1 MSLDAMSESV
11 SSTVTQHPNE
21 QMSSKVSQHLKESM
35 PSKVSHHLKGLPI
48 RMAPKRRKGK
58 LMFRE
63 RNGAAYQVPDNWEE
77 LYEEEKVKTSPNLSY
92 ADKQKRAIS
101 RKYASNASVNSDVIM
116 SKKSEKKSDHYTD
129 MQKVISAEIKAAHNE
144 YDSCKNAT
152 RNSTSRWNK
161 KHLAEIERD
170 KSTLH
175 TWVENG
181 IICKAFA
188 PKCTAS
194 SNTDTVASSDMDRY
208 NARISRGVTLGDF
221 MPKAVTE
228 SIDEV
233 STENVDTIG
242 NGRFPLS
249 NSDEVRG
256 KIKMTPDQEERFSAA
271 LKVAAR
277 RNKAYDNSEDESYR
291 SCDECPENDDEFTR
305 TTRDMVSNL
314 YSLGDDYETV
324 NEIIDSLNNKNPKF
338 ETDLEIEQIIKKRS
352 PMCIHGILYQVK
364 HFSNSLFREAELML
378 EVLPR
383 KRLNAFA
390 DAVRAL
396 AASVESLRFSYLDRK
411 LYGCRKEYCR
421 WRYVDMSDNELH
433 EKSKLTLSP
442 VPISDLISF
451 EIKLAQVDSPRYRL
465 KTLMQDTFSPMESG
479 RYTDY
484 HLNSK
489 YKKALELIESH
500 KSKGISENVDQFV
513 NMIFREVFILLESLP
528 EKESIELRKSIA
540 AFNDATWRMRELE
553 EEELRKEKRLSCCGL
568 FRSRDRRETE
578 AGSSLDSDFSV
589 TDREIA
595 ISESDVAKSVQATLE
610 HFAAMRANVN
620 SPEQCRATVMAE
632 CIIPPKQSSPTV
644 MVEYNS
650 PDWQPQSDES
660 ENELPDPSLVEEEA
674 KQVVIERLGKLSIN
688 LSEMPVSEKVNE
700 TEDKQ
705 LQYS

>member
-21 QMSSKVSQHLKESM
+21 QMSSKVSQHPKESM

-48 RMAPKRRKGK
+48 RMAPKRRKGR

-63 RNGAAYQVPDNWEE
+63 RNGAAYQVPDDWEE

-92 ADKQKRAIS
+92 ADKQKRTIS
-101 RKYASNASVNSDVIM
+101 QKCASNASVDSDNNIR
-116 SKKSEKKSDHYTD
+116 SKKSDKKSDYYTEL
-129 MQKVISAEIKAAHNE
+129 QKTISEEIKSVHNKHSSHNDAAIGH
-144 YDSCKNAT
+144 K
-152 RNSTSRWNK
+152 SRWNK

-170 KSTLH
+170 KSMLH

-188 PKCTAS
+188 PRCTAS
-194 SNTDTVASSDMDRY
+194 SNTDTVTSSDMDRY
-208 NARISRGVTLGDF
+208 NARTSRGVTLGDF
-221 MPKAVTE
+221 MPKEMTE

-242 NGRFPLS
+242 NGHFPLS
-249 NSDEVRG
+249 NADEVRG
-256 KIKMTPDQEERFSAA
+256 KVKMTPDQEERFSAA
-271 LKVAAR
+271 LKIAAKR
-277 RNKAYDNSEDESYR
+277 HKVYDNSKDESYR

-324 NEIIDSLNNKNPKF
+324 NEIIDSLNNKNPEF
-338 ETDLEIEQIIKKRS
+338 DTNLEIEKIIKKRI

-390 DAVRAL
+390 EAVRAL

-528 EKESIELRKSIA
+528 EKESTPSTTLLGECGSLKKKSSG
-540 AFNDATWRMRELE
+540 
-553 EEELRKEKRLSCCGL
+553 KKRDYRVVVCSAH
-568 FRSRDRRETE
+568 ETAE
-578 AGSSLDSDFSV
+578 
-589 TDREIA
+589 RQ
-595 ISESDVAKSVQATLE
+595 K
-610 HFAAMRANVN
+610 RA
-620 SPEQCRATVMAE
+620 PA
-632 CIIPPKQSSPTV
+632 
-644 MVEYNS
+644 
-650 PDWQPQSDES
+650 
-660 ENELPDPSLVEEEA
+660 
-674 KQVVIERLGKLSIN
+674 
-688 LSEMPVSEKVNE
+688 
-700 TEDKQ
+700 
-705 LQYS
+705 